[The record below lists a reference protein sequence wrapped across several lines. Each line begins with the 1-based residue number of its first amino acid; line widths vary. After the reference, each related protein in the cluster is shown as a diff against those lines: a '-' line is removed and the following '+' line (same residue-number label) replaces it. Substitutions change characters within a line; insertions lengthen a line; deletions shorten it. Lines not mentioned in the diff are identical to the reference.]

1 MKPTKEE
8 LEILN
13 NDHFL
18 RVKNQVSEKI
28 INYLATIERSL
39 HTHIQQVDQE
49 IFPEGTFLKSGK
61 IAKGEQYKGLPYFI
75 LDYPRLFTQHQVFAF
90 RVMLWWG
97 HHFSCTLHL
106 QGHPHLQQ
114 PDQLIARLANEKQLY
129 FCVNTQ
135 PWDYHYEKTNYRL
148 IKDLKEEHLRDHM
161 DRQGFIKIS
170 KYIPVTSW
178 DNFHTFTLQ
187 CFDDFLRLIAP

>member
-1 MKPTKEE
+1 MKPTPEE

-18 RVKNQVSEKI
+18 LVKNQVSEKVI
-28 INYLATIERSL
+28 SYLAAIERSL
-39 HTHIQQVDQE
+39 HAHIQQVDPGV
-49 IFPEGTFLKSGK
+49 FPEGAFLKSGK

-75 LDYPRLFTQHQVFAF
+75 LDYPRLFTQKQVFAF

-97 HHFSCTLHL
+97 NHFSCTLHL
-106 QGHPHLQQ
+106 QGPPHLQQ
-114 PDQLIARLANEKQLY
+114 PQTLIKKLMEHPELY

-135 PWDYHYEKTNYRL
+135 PWDYHYEHTNYRQVKNL
-148 IKDLKEEHLRDHM
+148 NQDNMRDQIERH
-161 DRQGFIKIS
+161 GFIKIS
-170 KYIPVTSW
+170 KYLPVTSW
-178 DNFHTFTLQ
+178 DNFQTFTLQ